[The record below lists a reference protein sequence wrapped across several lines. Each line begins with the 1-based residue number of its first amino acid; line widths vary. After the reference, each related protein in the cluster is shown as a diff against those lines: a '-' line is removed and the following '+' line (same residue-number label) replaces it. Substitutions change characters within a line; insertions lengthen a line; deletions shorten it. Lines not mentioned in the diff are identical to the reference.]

1 MFREAF
7 PEVSRPYNLDHVIKA
22 IAAFERTLISGRSPY
37 DRYIRQGESNSISES
52 AKRGEALFFH
62 RPLTCFRCH
71 GGFTLGGSTVF
82 RTQPSPQPEYFN
94 TGLYNLSGKFSF
106 PPDNLGLYEYTHEPE
121 DVGKFNP
128 PSLRNVALRSPYMHD
143 GSIAT
148 LDGVLDHYA
157 AGGRTIST
165 GPLAGDGSK
174 NPNKSNQVSGF
185 ALTVQ
190 QRHDL
195 IAFLEALT
203 DDDFIRNER
212 FSDPWGKGR

>member
-1 MFREAF
+1 
-7 PEVSRPYNLDHVIKA
+7 
-22 IAAFERTLISGRSPY
+22 
-37 DRYIRQGESNSISES
+37 
-52 AKRGEALFFH
+52 
-62 RPLTCFRCH
+62 
-71 GGFTLGGSTVF
+71 
-82 RTQPSPQPEYFN
+82 
-94 TGLYNLSGKFSF
+94 
-106 PPDNLGLYEYTHEPE
+106 
-121 DVGKFNP
+121 
-128 PSLRNVALRSPYMHD
+128 MHD

-185 ALTVQ
+185 ALTAQ